1 MARFGVP
8 ATVTSD
14 RGRQFASELWKK
26 TATLLGAS
34 TKATTAYHPQANG
47 LVERMHRTMKASL
60 KAKLGSD
67 PNWCDTLP
75 VVLLGMRAAVK
86 QDINCLVAEMVY
98 GEQLR
103 LPGEFFTTSAGN
115 WNTDPSF
122 VVDLRQRMQQVRPVP
137 PVWHGEESRRS
148 FVHTD
153 LPTATHV
160 FVRVGAHKS
169 PLQALYKGP
178 FKVLERHSKYFKL
191 DLGNRED
198 TVSID
203 RLKPAF
209 MDEPLLAAPMVRA
222 GTRSD
227 QTREPTYEAV
237 IPHPMVSDTETETNP
252 VVTASGRLVKLPTRY
267 RH

>member
-1 MARFGVP
+1 
-8 ATVTSD
+8 
-14 RGRQFASELWKK
+14 
-26 TATLLGAS
+26 
-34 TKATTAYHPQANG
+34 
-47 LVERMHRTMKASL
+47 MHRTMKASL

-86 QDINCLVAEMVY
+86 QDINCSVAEMVY

-122 VVDLRQRMQQVRPVP
+122 VVDLRQKMQQVRPVP

-160 FVRVGAHKS
+160 FVRVDAHKS
-169 PLQALYKGP
+169 PLQAPYKGP

-209 MDEPLLAAPMVRA
+209 MDEPLRAAPMVRDGA
-222 GTRSD
+222 RSD
-227 QTREPTYEAV
+227 QTREPTSEAV

-252 VVTASGRLVKLPTRY
+252 VVTASGRLVKLPRRY
-267 RH
+267 RHQ

>member
-1 MARFGVP
+1 
-8 ATVTSD
+8 
-14 RGRQFASELWKK
+14 
-26 TATLLGAS
+26 
-34 TKATTAYHPQANG
+34 
-47 LVERMHRTMKASL
+47 MHRTMKASL
-60 KAKLGSD
+60 KVKLGSD
-67 PNWCDTLP
+67 PNWCDKLP

-86 QDINCLVAEMVY
+86 QDINCSVVEMVY

-122 VVDLRQRMQQVRPVP
+122 VVDLGQRMQQVRPVP
-137 PVWHGEESRRS
+137 LVWHGDESRRS
-148 FVHTD
+148 FVHTE
-153 LPTATHV
+153 LPIATHV
-160 FVRVGAHKS
+160 FVRVDAHKF
-169 PLQALYKGP
+169 PLQAHYKGP

-209 MDEPLLAAPMVRA
+209 MDEPLRAAPMVRDVA
-222 GTRSD
+222 RSVP
-227 QTREPTYEAV
+227 TREPTSEAV

-252 VVTASGRLVKLPTRY
+252 VVTASGRLVKLSTRY